1 MATRVVN
8 LKEEPYDLY
17 IGRAD
22 SEKGLKGS
30 IWGNPF
36 MIGRDGSRDEVI
48 AKYRAWILEQP
59 ELMDRLPELKGK
71 ILGCW
76 CKPKPCHG
84 DILLELIE
92 GQEGMNGSRMS

>member
-8 LKEEPYDLY
+8 LNEEPYDLY

-22 SEKGLKGS
+22 AQKGLLGS

-36 MIGRDGSRDEVI
+36 MIGRDGTRDEVLVQ
-48 AKYRAWILEQP
+48 YRAWILEQP
-59 ELMDRLPELKGK
+59 ELLDRLPELKGK

-76 CKPKPCHG
+76 CKPKRCHG
-84 DILLELIE
+84 DILLELIKGLE
-92 GQEGMNGSRMS
+92 AE